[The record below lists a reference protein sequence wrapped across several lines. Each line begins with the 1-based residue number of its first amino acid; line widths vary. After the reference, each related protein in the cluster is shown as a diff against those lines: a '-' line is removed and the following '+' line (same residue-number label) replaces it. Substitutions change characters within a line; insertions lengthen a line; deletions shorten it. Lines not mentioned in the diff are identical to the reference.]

1 MTDDN
6 NMFDKI
12 IEFGLG
18 MTMARQFPQM
28 MDIALPHQNQSN
40 STPPEIKSDVSNVF
54 IANNGQQAGPFS
66 EAEIKKLIGNGIIAQ
81 ETLIWMPGM
90 AQWTP
95 ANQVPTINKL
105 FLLTSKLA
113 ETPVPKVPSTMPIPE
128 EVNNI
133 REDVVSAISRL
144 GYSNANVRK
153 IIDEV
158 LATNPGISIEE
169 AIKEVL
175 KKF

>member
-6 NMFDKI
+6 SMFDKI
-12 IEFGLG
+12 VEFGLG

-28 MDIALPHQNQSN
+28 MDMALPHQNQSN
-40 STPPEIKSDVSNVF
+40 NTPPAIKSDVSNVY

-105 FLLTSKLA
+105 FLLSSKLTEPSVPKA
-113 ETPVPKVPSTMPIPE
+113 PSIMPVP
-128 EVNNI
+128 EVENTI

-158 LATNPGISIEE
+158 LATNPGISTEE
-169 AIKEVL
+169 ALKEVL

>member
-6 NMFDKI
+6 SMFDKI
-12 IEFGLG
+12 VEFGMG

-28 MDIALPHQNQSN
+28 MDMAMPRPNQSG
-40 STPPEIKSDVSNVF
+40 TVPPEIKSDVSNVY

-66 EAEIKKLIGNGIIAQ
+66 EVEIKQLIGNGIIVQ
-81 ETLIWMPGM
+81 DTLIWMPGM
-90 AQWTP
+90 AQWAP

-105 FLLTSKLA
+105 FLLSSKLTEPSVPKA
-113 ETPVPKVPSTMPIPE
+113 PSTTPVAE
-128 EVNNI
+128 EGNSI
-133 REDVVSAISRL
+133 RDEVVAAISRL

-158 LATNPGISIEE
+158 LTSNPGISTEE